1 MTIPTLF
8 LGQMAA
14 LLLLAS
20 AMTRHQRDLFGAP
33 LSRRASRGLRW
44 TGVMLVLTQAAWLC
58 RQPRA
63 VLWLEVCGT
72 LSAALVV
79 TVILLSGVS
88 AIRRRS

>member
-8 LGQMAA
+8 LGQVAA

-44 TGVMLVLTQAAWLC
+44 MGAMLMLAQAAWLC
-58 RQPRA
+58 RHPCA
-63 VLWLEVCGT
+63 ILWLEVCGT

-79 TVILLSGVS
+79 AVILLASVS
-88 AIRRRS
+88 AVRRRS